1 MYSYPGTPL
10 SSRPVLRS
18 MRRLDLKRAVPAATL
33 PLPVSVHTLRRAFPR
48 HRLKIAAGT
57 VVSPFDTL
65 AASGGVR

>member
-1 MYSYPGTPL
+1 
-10 SSRPVLRS
+10 

-57 VVSPFDTL
+57 VLSPFDTL